1 VANTNLN
8 DMKIDKFLVLI
19 ILSILLLSYFTYWQ
33 FKKMAESLPKIKIP
47 EVEIPKP
54 ESMFQQKTEVKE
66 FISPDGKLKFK
77 YSSDWTEM
85 PKESW
90 QEAISAEAK
99 ILFFANKF
107 KIEKAA
113 FASLVVQELSWKKD
127 VREIIEEMG
136 KEAKEKSGEMEI
148 LNLEIK
154 DKGADLKAR
163 YKKEGGLN
171 FISREKIIL
180 GEEKVYLIS
189 IFSLERFWPEFEIE
203 ADEIL
208 NSVEIL

>member
-1 VANTNLN
+1 
-8 DMKIDKFLVLI
+8 
-19 ILSILLLSYFTYWQ
+19 
-33 FKKMAESLPKIKIP
+33 
-47 EVEIPKP
+47 
-54 ESMFQQKTEVKE
+54 
-66 FISPDGKLKFK
+66 
-77 YSSDWTEM
+77 
-85 PKESW
+85 
-90 QEAISAEAK
+90 
-99 ILFFANKF
+99 
-107 KIEKAA
+107 
-113 FASLVVQELSWKKD
+113 LVVQELSWKKD